1 MDLAE
6 NLSNSFEYSK
16 KLFSDAGR
24 LIVLIVLDIIPI
36 VNWIVVGYATKILK
50 ESPGSD
56 APPKL
61 EKYGELFIEGGK
73 VFLASLIYMIVPSIL
88 IGAGM
93 GSFIAA
99 MVMRGGS
106 DFMTKGFKFSE
117 IFLFGGIGILLV
129 LVGVVL
135 AFVILIFLAAAIAHM
150 VKTGQ
155 FGKAFALGE
164 ILSLIRKIG
173 WGKYLGWIFLVIVI
187 AVIVGAVGG
196 AIPFVG
202 WLLRAIVSPILAVFL
217 FRSLGLLYSE
227 GSA

>member
-1 MDLAE
+1 
-6 NLSNSFEYSK
+6 
-16 KLFSDAGR
+16 
-24 LIVLIVLDIIPI
+24 
-36 VNWIVVGYATKILK
+36 
-50 ESPGSD
+50 
-56 APPKL
+56 
-61 EKYGELFIEGGK
+61 
-73 VFLASLIYMIVPSIL
+73 MIVPSIL

-99 MVMRGGS
+99 MVMRGGP
-106 DFMTKGFKFSE
+106 DFMTRGFKCSE
-117 IFLFGGIGILLV
+117 MFLFGGMGILLV

-135 AFVILIFLAAAIAHM
+135 AFFILIFLGAAIAHM

-173 WGKYLGWIFLVIVI
+173 WGKYLGWIVLVIVI
-187 AVIVGAVGG
+187 AVIVGGVSG

-202 WLLRAIVSPILAVFL
+202 WILRAIVSPILAVFL

-227 GSA
+227 GST

>member
-1 MDLAE
+1 VDLAE

-106 DFMTKGFKFSE
+106 DFMTRGFKFGE
-117 IFLFGGIGILLV
+117 IFLFGGMGILLV

-135 AFVILIFLAAAIAHM
+135 AFFILIFLGAAIAHM

-164 ILSLIRKIG
+164 ILSLIKKIG

-187 AVIVGAVGG
+187 AVIVGAVSG

-217 FRSLGLLYSE
+217 FRSLGLLHSE

>member
-1 MDLAE
+1 VDLAE
-6 NLSNSFEYSK
+6 NLNNSFEYAK

-24 LIVLIVLDIIPI
+24 LIVLIVLDLIPI

-61 EKYGELFIEGGK
+61 EQYGELFIEGGK
-73 VFLASLIYMIVPSIL
+73 VFLTSLIYMIVPSIL

-99 MVMRGGS
+99 MVMRGGP
-106 DFMTKGFKFSE
+106 DFMTRGIKFGE
-117 IFLFGGIGILLV
+117 MFLFGGMGILLV

-135 AFVILIFLAAAIAHM
+135 AFFILIFLGAAIAHM

-173 WGKYLGWIFLVIVI
+173 WGKYLGWIVLVIVI
-187 AVIVGAVGG
+187 AVIVGGVSG

-202 WLLRAIVSPILAVFL
+202 WILRAIVSPILAVFL

-227 GSA
+227 GST